1 MLRKLGAWA
10 VVRADMHSWAVIFL
24 ASSVAFNWGEGKHR
38 CHVRCNGLA
47 PMMKEA
53 CTSGRD
59 PQYDRVLVT
68 IYIYTMQLLRPRFE
82 ARARTLNLPVVTGI
96 LLNTVTSASVR

>member
-24 ASSVAFNWGEGKHR
+24 ASSVAFNWDEGKHR

-68 IYIYTMQLLRPRFE
+68 IYIYTMQLLRPRF
-82 ARARTLNLPVVTGI
+82 
-96 LLNTVTSASVR
+96 